1 MNRLIAASLACAAC
15 TALTAFTAPTA
26 FAQEPAQELRIGAI
40 VTLSG
45 AGASWGQAM
54 LHAAEL
60 AADDINAKGGL
71 EVAGKKHRVRV
82 IAYDDKYQAGEAV
95 TAANRL
101 VFEDKVKY
109 LIGPVG
115 SAAALAVA
123 PITEKNKVIMLTLG
137 FTQKALAADKPFSFR
152 PNLTTAETSQP
163 QIDWIVKAKGVKK
176 VGALFPNDE
185 TGQQI
190 AADLEKAYAKAGA
203 QLGAKEFF
211 ERERV
216 DMMPLLTRI
225 MARGVDAI
233 ELDGNAPG
241 TAGLIVKQAR
251 ELGFKGL
258 IIRSGGPATAEI
270 VNVAGTQATEGMLVN
285 TPIDPGNQA
294 VRQYAERYQAKYGK
308 RMNGFSPAFYDG
320 THMLLQAIAGAGS
333 TTDTDKVR
341 TALEGI
347 TSYRGI
353 LGELGWTG
361 KAVYGSNHQVSAPF
375 YVARVQGGQEVV
387 ESRCTL
393 SACQ

>member
-1 MNRLIAASLACAAC
+1 MKKIFAVSLFC
-15 TALTAFTAPTA
+15 LGSVA
-26 FAQEPAQELRIGAI
+26 FAQEELKIGAI

-45 AGASWGQAM
+45 AGAAWGQAM
-54 LHAAEL
+54 LYATEL
-60 AADDINAKGGL
+60 AADDVNAKGGL
-71 EVAGKKHRVRV
+71 DVGGKKYKVKV

-109 LIGPVG
+109 VIGPVG
-115 SAAALAVA
+115 SAAALAVG
-123 PITEKNKVIMLTLG
+123 PITEKNKVIMMTLG
-137 FTQKALAADKPFSFR
+137 FTDKALTAEKPFSFR
-152 PNLTTAETSQP
+152 PNLTTMETSQP
-163 QIDWIVKAKGVKK
+163 QIDWIVKAKNVKK

-190 AADLEKAYAKAGA
+190 AQDLEKAYVKAGA
-203 QLGAKEFF
+203 QMNAKEFF

-225 MARGVDAI
+225 MAKGVDAI

-251 ELGFKGL
+251 ELGFKGV
-258 IIRSGGPATAEI
+258 IIRSGGPATTEI
-270 VNVAGTQATEGMLVN
+270 VNVAGVGATNGMLVN
-285 TPIDPGNQA
+285 TPINPANTQVKA
-294 VRQYAERYQAKYGK
+294 YAERYFAKYKK

-320 THMLLQAIAGAGS
+320 THMLFQAMSQAGS

-341 TALEGI
+341 VALEGI
-347 TSYRGI
+347 KDFKGI
-353 LGELGWTG
+353 LGSLNWTG
-361 KAVYGSNHQVSAPF
+361 KEVYGSNHQISAPF
-375 YVARVQGGQEVV
+375 YVARVQDGQEVV
-387 ESRCTL
+387 ESTCTL

>member
-1 MNRLIAASLACAAC
+1 MRRTIAASILCAA
-15 TALTAFTAPTA
+15 TATGAL
-26 FAQEPAQELRIGAI
+26 AQEELKIGAI

-60 AADDINAKGGL
+60 AADDVNAKGGIG
-71 EVAGKKHRVRV
+71 VGGQKHKVKV

-101 VFEDKVKY
+101 VFEDKVKFI
-109 LIGPVG
+109 IGPVG

-123 PITEKNKVIMLTLG
+123 PVTEKNKIVMLTLG
-137 FTQKALAADKPFSFR
+137 FTTKALAADKSFSFR
-152 PNLTTAETSQP
+152 PNLTTVETSQP
-163 QIDWIVKAKGVKK
+163 QIDWIVKNKGVKK

-190 AADLEKAYAKAGA
+190 ATDLEKAYAKAGA
-203 QLGAKEFF
+203 RLHTKEFF

-225 MARGVDAI
+225 MAKGVDAI
-233 ELDGNAPG
+233 ELDGNAPS

-270 VNVAGTQATEGMLVN
+270 VNVAGIQAAEGMLVN
-285 TPIDPGNQA
+285 TPINPANAQI
-294 VRQYAERYQAKYGK
+294 RNYADRYFAKYK
-308 RMNGFSPAFYDG
+308 KPMNGFSPAFYDG
-320 THMLLQAIAGAGS
+320 THMLFQAITDAGAVA
-333 TTDTDKVR
+333 DTDKVR
-341 TALEGI
+341 ISLEGI
-347 TSYRGI
+347 KNYRGI
-353 LGELGWTG
+353 QGNLTWTG
-361 KAVYGSNHQVSAPF
+361 KDVYGSNHQISAPF
-375 YVARVQGGQEVV
+375 HIAGVKNGKEVV
-387 ESRCTL
+387 ESTCTL

>member
-1 MNRLIAASLACAAC
+1 MNCLTAASLICAAC
-15 TALTAFTAPTA
+15 ISPTA

-45 AGASWGQAM
+45 AGAAWGQAM

-60 AADDINAKGGL
+60 AAEDVNAKGGL
-71 EVAGKKHRVRV
+71 EVAGKRHRLRV

-101 VFEDKVKY
+101 VFEDKVRY

-203 QLGAKEFF
+203 RLHAKEFF

-216 DMMPLLTRI
+216 DMMPLLTRL

-270 VNVAGTQATEGMLVN
+270 VNVAGVQAAEGMLVN

-294 VRQYAERYQAKYGK
+294 VRQYADRYQAQYGK

-320 THMLLQAIAGAGS
+320 TRMLLQAIAGAGS

-341 TALEGI
+341 AALEGI
-347 TSYRGI
+347 TRYQGI

-361 KAVYGSNHQVSAPF
+361 QAVYGSNHQISAPF
-375 YVARVQGGQEVV
+375 YIARVQGGQEVV